1 MDYSTRIHDKWLS
14 VYRHQGDTETA
25 LFAINLT
32 DLRRSSLLASGPSL
46 CLIRHSGATITLY
59 TGHDDDIPAILRAVL
74 GAYDNWYE
82 HLVSRWSRRV
92 RVPLILA
99 VFILML
105 VMWLRLMTFLSTPQT
120 LPPAAALQSSLPVHK
135 GADIQA
141 LHAHHKPAVIPEAV
155 PATPAQEEAPRPP
168 VPVAQTSDIRD
179 VLARNL
185 HNAAARQ
192 QFTVTLSSGHERT
205 LYVFADPECHNC
217 RIFEPAVQ
225 ALSQYFNIEVFPV
238 TLVGKD
244 VTTREVVPIL
254 CAPPVARPV
263 LWRNLFDM
271 GAGMLTIGRG
281 NDDDAPKPATCT
293 TGTEA
298 LALNDKAFA
307 VYHLPGTPAVI
318 ADDGRQVPFTA
329 MKTVST
335 LNAFLAQ
342 R

>member
-1 MDYSTRIHDKWLS
+1 MEYSARIHDKWLS
-14 VYRHQGDTETA
+14 VYRHQGDTETTI
-25 LFAINLT
+25 FAINLT
-32 DLRRSSLLASGPSL
+32 DLRKSTLLATGPSL

-59 TGHDDDIPAILRAVL
+59 TGSEDDIPAILRTVL
-74 GAYDNWYE
+74 GAFDNWYE
-82 HLVSRWSRRV
+82 HLVNRWSRRFSA
-92 RVPLILA
+92 PLILT
-99 VFILML
+99 VFILVL
-105 VMWLRLMTFLSTPQT
+105 VMGLRLMTFLSTPPSLPHAVTLQPPRPVHEGT
-120 LPPAAALQSSLPVHK
+120 GMQLPP
-135 GADIQA
+135 
-141 LHAHHKPAVIPEAV
+141 AHHKPAAIPAAPDRE
-155 PATPAQEEAPRPP
+155 ATPRTSAPVTQAADVRN
-168 VPVAQTSDIRD
+168 

-192 QFTVTLSSGHERT
+192 QFTVTLSTGHERT

-238 TLVGKD
+238 SLIGKD
-244 VTTREVVPIL
+244 DTAREVVPVL
-254 CAPPVARPV
+254 CAPAPARQV
-263 LWRNLFDM
+263 LWRNLFDI
-271 GAGMLTIGRG
+271 GAGMLTLGKD
-281 NDDDAPKPATCT
+281 NADCTSQPATCD

-307 VYHLPGTPAVI
+307 VYHLPGTPTVI

>member
-1 MDYSTRIHDKWLS
+1 MEYSTRIHDKWLS

-32 DLRRSSLLASGPSL
+32 DLRKSSLLASGSSL
-46 CLIRHSGATITLY
+46 CLIRHSGTTITLY
-59 TGHDDDIPAILRAVL
+59 TGCDDDIPDILRAVL

-82 HLVSRWSRRV
+82 HLVLRWSRRLKL
-92 RVPLILA
+92 PLTLIFGIVLMA
-99 VFILML
+99 VVL
-105 VMWLRLMTFLSTPQT
+105 
-120 LPPAAALQSSLPVHK
+120 AALHTDRKQSLQTPAPDSGLRQLQDKLKTSMSSP
-135 GADIQA
+135 
-141 LHAHHKPAVIPEAV
+141 HKPAAIPAM
-155 PATPAQEEAPRPP
+155 PAREEASRPP
-168 VPVAQTSDIRD
+168 VPVAQASDIRD

-192 QFTVTLSSGHERT
+192 QFTVTLSTGHERT
-205 LYVFADPECHNC
+205 LYVFADPECPNC

-238 TLVGKD
+238 SLIGKD
-244 VTTREVVPIL
+244 DTAREVVPVL
-254 CAPPVARPV
+254 CAPAPARPV
-263 LWRNLFDM
+263 LWRNLFDI
-271 GAGMLTIGRG
+271 GAGMLTIGKNNAG
-281 NDDDAPKPATCT
+281 SISQPATCD

-307 VYHLPGTPAVI
+307 VYHLPGTPTVI

-342 R
+342 Q

>member
-1 MDYSTRIHDKWLS
+1 MEYSTRIHDKWLS
-14 VYRHQGDTETA
+14 VYRHQGNTETA
-25 LFAINLT
+25 LFAVNLT
-32 DLRRSSLLASGPSL
+32 DLRKSSLLTTGPSL
-46 CLIRHSGATITLY
+46 CLVRHSGTTITLY
-59 TGHDDDIPAILRAVL
+59 TGHDDDISAILRAVL
-74 GAYDNWYE
+74 GTYDNWYE
-82 HLVSRWSRRV
+82 HLVSRWSRRFSA
-92 RVPLILA
+92 PLILI
-99 VFILML
+99 VFILVL
-105 VMWLRLMTFLSTPQT
+105 VMGLRVMTFLNTPRA
-120 LPPAAALQSSLPVHK
+120 LPPVATLQSSLPGHK
-135 GADIQA
+135 GTEMQ
-141 LHAHHKPAVIPEAV
+141 
-155 PATPAQEEAPRPP
+155 RPP
-168 VPVAQTSDIRD
+168 VPRKLTAMPTMPTQNGTPHPLVPVAQSSDIRD

-192 QFTVTLSSGHERT
+192 QFTVTLSTGHERT

-238 TLVGKD
+238 SLIGKED
-244 VTTREVVPIL
+244 TAREVVPVL
-254 CAPPVARPV
+254 CAPAPARQV
-263 LWRNLFDM
+263 LWRNLFDI
-271 GAGMLTIGRG
+271 GAGMLTLGKD
-281 NDDDAPKPATCT
+281 NADSASQPATCD

-307 VYHLPGTPAVI
+307 VYHLPGTPTVI